1 MRGAWLGLLTALR
14 LVAQGAAPEASAP
27 EPTGSILVQAC
38 WAGAPGGKVHL
49 VAKPTNQAFP
59 LQAQPGAI
67 VANTAV
73 PRCEGFELW
82 VANDPKARRV
92 AEFKFPEGG
101 RRFILVM
108 QGEHPSSMQAWLI
121 PADLE
126 AFPWG
131 SACLLNLSDRRLR
144 CRINGKE
151 AEVDPGRSGVVP
163 FTAEVRV
170 SAHLDLDYLE
180 GKKWLP
186 DCSTKTILS
195 PSKRFIMVVGPGL
208 AAQGPLPKETVVETD
223 PAPVTAPTPL
233 PHPPTK

>member
-1 MRGAWLGLLTALR
+1 MRGAWLGLLAGLR
-14 LVAQGAAPEASAP
+14 LFAQTGAPDPSVHDHA
-27 EPTGSILVQAC
+27 GSILIQAC

-49 VAKPTNQAFP
+49 VAKPTNQPFP

-73 PRCEGFELW
+73 PPCEGFELW

-92 AEFKFPEGG
+92 ATFTFPKTG
-101 RRFILVM
+101 RRFILLM

-126 AFPWG
+126 SFPWG

-151 AEVDPGRSGVVP
+151 TEVDPGRSGVVP
-163 FTAEVRV
+163 FTANERV
-170 SAHLDLDYLE
+170 SAHLDLDYRE
-180 GKKWLP
+180 GGKWLP

-208 AAQGPLPKETVVETD
+208 ASQGPLPKETVVETD
-223 PAPVTAPTPL
+223 PAPVKATTTPQDQ
-233 PHPPTK
+233 PTK